1 MDSLSCILICEI
13 GNQVKKTDS
22 KSTKESVKLEMTS
35 VRNKSDNINQLIE
48 EEKTFK
54 SSISQ
59 FQPADSSKVNNSETK
74 TSKNAGGKIAN
85 GVINFSPPI
94 IKISLMNNE
103 EIMEESSSLNSTT
116 SNNPTGHI
124 VIVATTP
131 ETTFYSDEF
140 NNGNDLRSDKGEQK
154 SKLNQLSL

>member
-1 MDSLSCILICEI
+1 MGFLLCIFVCEI
-13 GNQVKKTDS
+13 GHQSKKTDS
-22 KSTKESVKLEMTS
+22 KSTKESVKLEKTS
-35 VRNKSDNINQLIE
+35 VRNKSDTINQLIE

-59 FQPADSSKVNNSETK
+59 FQLADSSKVNSSETK
-74 TSKNAGGKIAN
+74 SSKNAGGKIAN

-103 EIMEESSSLNSTT
+103 EIMEESSLLNSTT
-116 SNNPTGHI
+116 NNNPTGQI

-140 NNGNDLRSDKGEQK
+140 NNGNDLRSDKGGQIK
-154 SKLNQLSL
+154 